1 MRAFEFLKEAEP
13 AAGAATGNIDQ
24 LQNQIKTQ
32 VDKVADIGLLNKIAS
47 MLRGTNIGNIAKY
60 AFKKDSDAT
69 KFVNRLA
76 EMIIQLDVPISE
88 KANFLRDFGRKNYI
102 SASDLFDKSG
112 DVKTMDS
119 WWQGTGL
126 ATTMFKMMINDPLL
140 QGKSAGEAG
149 PGEVA
154 IACFHRDISVGT
166 DPKAGYDL
174 KYGSDEIEVKAA
186 VAETGSSGGGRW
198 TAANDYP
205 LDTYAR
211 GGQSLLDPEKLP
223 KSVALLSGGRSI
235 PGIADVLNN
244 PEYLKTEEG
253 QAPTT
258 FLNAKQ
264 QADIYEQ
271 VLKLAYPNASKDS
284 LAAAVAEYPKV
295 TRSTVSK
302 VAFENYKAKQQF
314 SSMLLLKVA
323 GGTVQTCHFTDLSLV
338 LDKMTIGTIYF
349 SGQQRGASVQA
360 SFK

>member
-1 MRAFEFLKEAEP
+1 MRAFEFLKEEEP
-13 AAGAATGNIDQ
+13 AAGAATGDIDQ
-24 LQNQIKTQ
+24 LQNQIKAQ

-60 AFKKDSDAT
+60 AFKKDSDAA
-69 KFVNRLA
+69 KFINRLA

-102 SASDLFDKSG
+102 SAGDLFDNSG
-112 DVKTMDS
+112 AVKTMDS
-119 WWQGTGL
+119 WWEGTGL

-154 IACFHRDISVGT
+154 IACFHRDITVGT

-186 VAETGSSGGGRW
+186 STGSSGGGRW

-211 GGQSLLDPEKLP
+211 GSQSLLDPEKLP
-223 KSVALLSGGRSI
+223 KSVALLSGGRSV

-244 PEYLKTEEG
+244 PEYMKTPEG

-284 LAAAVAEYPKV
+284 LEAAVAEYPKV
-295 TRSTVSK
+295 SRSTVGR

-338 LDKMTIGTIYF
+338 LDKITIGTIYF
-349 SGQQRGASVQA
+349 SGQMRGASVQA